1 MNNKKHDSR
10 RGLSIIKDEPRKR
23 ADCCSG
29 EEGAGVAMKEAIA
42 LLPGRALH
50 GPAARQQC
58 TSVS

>member
-1 MNNKKHDSR
+1 M
-10 RGLSIIKDEPRKR
+10 SIINDEPRKR
-23 ADCCSG
+23 ADCCSA